1 MTPRTEPLHASQAL
15 EVSWVRAPGD
25 TGFPRHTHE
34 EYVLGANLGGH
45 EQVWLDGRELQVSP
59 GQVTLY
65 NPLAVQGS
73 SFGPEGVEYIALHLA
88 PEALGRVIA
97 ENNLGSTDRPPSFE
111 QGNLHRP
118 GLFDALV
125 ELARSPAHEREQAQ
139 LLLYAQL
146 LEQPQTAPGE
156 QMPALAHSVAC
167 MRAHPAQRLELDHLA
182 AIAGL
187 SKYHFVRC
195 FKKATGL
202 GPLQYHMQLRLIEAR
217 RRLRRGAHP
226 HDVALDL
233 GFYDQSHF
241 ITAFRRI
248 HGMTPRHYSSL
259 HAAGSARMNSR

>member
-1 MTPRTEPLHASQAL
+1 MTPSAEPLHACQTL

-25 TGFPRHTHE
+25 ASFPRHTHE
-34 EYVLGANLGGH
+34 EYVLGANLSGH
-45 EQVWLDGRELQVSP
+45 ERIWLGGRELQVLP

-65 NPLAVQGS
+65 NPLAVQAS
-73 SFGPEGVEYIALHLA
+73 CFGPEGVEYIGLHLV
-88 PEALGRVIA
+88 PDALSRVIA
-97 ENNLGSTDRPPSFE
+97 ENNLSSTDQPPSFE
-111 QGNLHRP
+111 QGTLHRP
-118 GLFDALV
+118 ALFGALF
-125 ELARSPAHEREQAQ
+125 ELARSPTHEQEQAR

-146 LEQPQTAPGE
+146 LEQPETTPGE
-156 QMPALAHSVAC
+156 QTPALTRTLAC
-167 MRAHPAQRLELDHLA
+167 MRTHLAERLELDCLA
-182 AIAGL
+182 AVAGL

-217 RRLRRGAHP
+217 RRLRRGLHP

-248 HGMTPRHYSSL
+248 HAMTPRHY
-259 HAAGSARMNSR
+259 AALYTAGTARMNSR